1 MHGNTAATVGGVYML
16 ADSLCVVWRSLS
28 AQTKLQI
35 MRMQAEFQ
43 AMASRYRGLELFKA
57 AVDEITKQD
66 VTDTHKVRACR

>member
-1 MHGNTAATVGGVYML
+1 MHGNTAATVGGFYML
-16 ADSLCVVWRSLS
+16 ADSLCVVWRSS
-28 AQTKLQI
+28 AQTKLQL